1 MDQSSSTNGPDKLV
15 FTPKKVVTQIGTPES
30 WEDIG
35 PELSPLRQQNL
46 SQDLDN
52 SGAGGKSIRKKYKK
66 SKKSRKGKNK
76 KSRKSRKGKKKKS
89 RTSRK
94 GKNKRSKKSRKS
106 YRGGDRMTL
115 SAGTISDDR
124 DTFIA

>member
-1 MDQSSSTNGPDKLV
+1 MDQSSSPNGPDKLV

-52 SGAGGKSIRKKYKK
+52 SGTGGKSIRKKYK
-66 SKKSRKGKNK
+66 NK
-76 KSRKSRKGKKKKS
+76 KSRKS

-94 GKNKRSKKSRKS
+94 GKNKKSKKSRKS